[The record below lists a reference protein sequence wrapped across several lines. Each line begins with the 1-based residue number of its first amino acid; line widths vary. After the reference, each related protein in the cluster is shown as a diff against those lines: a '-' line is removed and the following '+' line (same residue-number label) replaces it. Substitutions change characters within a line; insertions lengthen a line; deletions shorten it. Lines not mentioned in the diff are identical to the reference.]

1 MSIFSTTQS
10 DYMHLNGLKIIDK
23 QPLDVEKYDFDEVDL
38 MWEIKLENGEA
49 IQCFNDEIS

>member
-38 MWEIKLENGEA
+38 MWEIKLENGET